1 VLWAFIGVAAIE
13 VPVLHM
19 LLPWEIVRLVAAV
32 LGVYAVVWMI
42 GMLAAQRVHPHVV
55 ETAGLRVRNGM
66 TLDFLVPW
74 EQIAEARYRMRS
86 LEGMRTFQV
95 EGEGGARALSI
106 GVGSQTTVDLLLREP
121 VVLRCGR
128 QGVPVSSLRFYADDA
143 RGLVARLR
151 SGPELP
157 RPADDGE
164 KAR

>member
-1 VLWAFIGVAAIE
+1 
-13 VPVLHM
+13 
-19 LLPWEIVRLVAAV
+19 
-32 LGVYAVVWMI
+32 
-42 GMLAAQRVHPHVV
+42 VHPHVV

-66 TLDFLVPW
+66 TLDLLVPW
-74 EQIAEARYRMRS
+74 EQIADARYRMRS
-86 LEGMRTFQV
+86 LEGMQTFQV
-95 EGEGGARALSI
+95 EGEDGDRALSI

-121 VVLRCGR
+121 VVLPVR
-128 QGVPVSSLRFYADDA
+128 QAGGVPVSSLRVYADDA